1 MDYLAYL
8 HKDRNSDFGVS
19 FPDFPGCITAGRTPE
34 EAHRMAAESLALHIA
49 GMSEDGET
57 IPEPSTLDALAED
70 PAMKNAVAFL
80 VHVKPEAERTARI
93 NITARAKQV
102 ELIDQMAGKA
112 GMTRSAYMV
121 QSALNRFLRQPRPAA
136 ATKLP
141 KGKARHA
148 ARWAGRD
155 LVVVNA
161 RSSPNPPP
169 PNPQSTPGT
178 SIPKTGHFHIPRPP
192 PLTFFPQRSH
202 NVTSPGT
209 IGRRRASPSVE
220 PNMDVPRKDAAKKR
234 LIKRIIIGLV
244 ILILLV
250 PVGYYVGV
258 PFIFKGRL
266 KPAAPGVE
274 LSTLWP
280 DSVRRGPMVLEVR
293 GLGTLVPEDTLLIPA
308 QTDGRIEK
316 ILIKPGTPVKPD
328 SIILVMSNQELQT
341 ALLDAEYTLKAAQAS
356 YTDLRVTLEKQGLDL
371 KANAAQVSA
380 DYHTAQLKAERDD
393 ALVKEG
399 LVAPVDAKISDVTAQ
414 ELSTRNEIE
423 EKRLSINQESVE
435 AQLAAQKVKVDQFE
449 SQYKLKQQQVEELKV
464 RAGAEGML
472 QALPELQKVEE
483 GQKVLAGTALGK
495 VAQPSHL
502 KAELKIAETQAKDVT
517 IGQPAVI
524 DTRNGLVK
532 GKVSRI
538 DPAVLAGT
546 VTVDCR
552 LEGPLPAGARP
563 DLSVDGTIELMRLD
577 DVVYMGRPVFGQAD
591 SKVSLFKM
599 EPEGKYANRVQVT
612 LGRASVN
619 TIEVKSGL
627 NVGDRVILS
636 DMSAWDAY
644 ERIKLN

>member
-1 MDYLAYL
+1 
-8 HKDRNSDFGVS
+8 
-19 FPDFPGCITAGRTPE
+19 
-34 EAHRMAAESLALHIA
+34 
-49 GMSEDGET
+49 
-57 IPEPSTLDALAED
+57 
-70 PAMKNAVAFL
+70 
-80 VHVKPEAERTARI
+80 
-93 NITARAKQV
+93 
-102 ELIDQMAGKA
+102 
-112 GMTRSAYMV
+112 
-121 QSALNRFLRQPRPAA
+121 
-136 ATKLP
+136 
-141 KGKARHA
+141 
-148 ARWAGRD
+148 
-155 LVVVNA
+155 
-161 RSSPNPPP
+161 
-169 PNPQSTPGT
+169 
-178 SIPKTGHFHIPRPP
+178 
-192 PLTFFPQRSH
+192 
-202 NVTSPGT
+202 
-209 IGRRRASPSVE
+209 
-220 PNMDVPRKDAAKKR
+220 MDVPRKDAAKKR

-244 ILILLV
+244 ILAALT
-250 PVGYYVGV
+250 PVGYWVGI
-258 PFIFKGRL
+258 PFISKGHL
-266 KPAAPGVE
+266 KAAAPGVE

-280 DSVRRGPMVLEVR
+280 DTVKRGPMVLEVR

-308 QTDGRIEK
+308 QTDGRIDK
-316 ILIKPGTPVKPD
+316 ILIKPGTPVHAD
-328 SIILVMSNQELQT
+328 SVILVMSNQELQT
-341 ALLDAEYTLKAAQAS
+341 ALLDAEYTLKAAQAA

-380 DYHTAQLKAERDD
+380 DYHSAQLKAERDD

-399 LVAPVDAKISDVTAQ
+399 LVAQVDAKISDVTAQ
-414 ELSTRNEIE
+414 ELSRNEIE

-435 AQLAAQKVKVDQFE
+435 AQLAAQKVKVDQLE
-449 SQYKLKQQQVEELKV
+449 GEYKLKQQQVEELRV

-472 QALPELQKVEE
+472 QALPVPVEE
-483 GQKVLAGTALGK
+483 GQKVMAGTALGK

-532 GKVSRI
+532 GSVSRI
-538 DPAVLAGT
+538 DPAVLNGT

-591 SKVSLFKM
+591 SKVSLFKI
-599 EPEGKYANRVQVT
+599 EPEGKYANRVQVE

-619 TIEVKSGL
+619 TIEVKKGL

>member
-1 MDYLAYL
+1 
-8 HKDRNSDFGVS
+8 
-19 FPDFPGCITAGRTPE
+19 
-34 EAHRMAAESLALHIA
+34 
-49 GMSEDGET
+49 
-57 IPEPSTLDALAED
+57 
-70 PAMKNAVAFL
+70 
-80 VHVKPEAERTARI
+80 
-93 NITARAKQV
+93 
-102 ELIDQMAGKA
+102 
-112 GMTRSAYMV
+112 
-121 QSALNRFLRQPRPAA
+121 
-136 ATKLP
+136 
-141 KGKARHA
+141 
-148 ARWAGRD
+148 
-155 LVVVNA
+155 
-161 RSSPNPPP
+161 
-169 PNPQSTPGT
+169 
-178 SIPKTGHFHIPRPP
+178 
-192 PLTFFPQRSH
+192 
-202 NVTSPGT
+202 
-209 IGRRRASPSVE
+209 
-220 PNMDVPRKDAAKKR
+220 MDVPRKDAAKKR
-234 LIKRIIIGLV
+234 LIKRIIIGLIIIV
-244 ILILLV
+244 ALL
-250 PVGYYVGV
+250 PVGYYVGI
-258 PFIFKGRL
+258 PFVFKGRL

-280 DSVRRGPMVLEVR
+280 DTVRRGPMVLEVH
-293 GLGTLVPEDTLLIPA
+293 GLGTLVPEDTLLVPA

-316 ILIKPGTPVKPD
+316 ILIKPGTPVRPD
-328 SIILVMSNQELQT
+328 SIILIMTNQELQT
-341 ALLDAEYTLKAAQAS
+341 ALLDAQYTLKAAQAA
-356 YTDLRVTLEKQGLDL
+356 YTDLRVSLEKQGLDL

-380 DYHTAQLKAERDD
+380 DFHSAQLKAERDD

-435 AQLAAQKVKVDQFE
+435 AQLAASKVKVDQLE
-449 SQYKLKQQQVEELKV
+449 AEYKLKQQQVEELKV

-472 QALPELQKVEE
+472 QALPEAQKVEE

-538 DPAVLAGT
+538 DPAVLNGT

-552 LEGPLPAGARP
+552 LEGALPAGARP

-599 EPEGKYANRVQVT
+599 EPEGKYANRVQVA

-636 DMSAWDAY
+636 DMSAWDQY

>member
-1 MDYLAYL
+1 
-8 HKDRNSDFGVS
+8 
-19 FPDFPGCITAGRTPE
+19 
-34 EAHRMAAESLALHIA
+34 
-49 GMSEDGET
+49 
-57 IPEPSTLDALAED
+57 
-70 PAMKNAVAFL
+70 
-80 VHVKPEAERTARI
+80 
-93 NITARAKQV
+93 
-102 ELIDQMAGKA
+102 
-112 GMTRSAYMV
+112 
-121 QSALNRFLRQPRPAA
+121 
-136 ATKLP
+136 
-141 KGKARHA
+141 
-148 ARWAGRD
+148 
-155 LVVVNA
+155 
-161 RSSPNPPP
+161 
-169 PNPQSTPGT
+169 
-178 SIPKTGHFHIPRPP
+178 
-192 PLTFFPQRSH
+192 
-202 NVTSPGT
+202 
-209 IGRRRASPSVE
+209 
-220 PNMDVPRKDAAKKR
+220 MDVPRKDAAKKR
-234 LIKRIIIGLV
+234 LIKRIIIGLIIIV
-244 ILILLV
+244 ALL
-250 PVGYYVGV
+250 PVGYYVGI
-258 PFIFKGRL
+258 PFVFKGRL

-280 DSVRRGPMVLEVR
+280 DTVRRGPMVLEVH
-293 GLGTLVPEDTLLIPA
+293 GLGTLVPEDTLLVPA

-316 ILIKPGTPVKPD
+316 ILIKPGTPVRPD
-328 SIILVMSNQELQT
+328 SIILIMTNQELQT
-341 ALLDAEYTLKAAQAS
+341 ALLDAQYTLKAAQAA
-356 YTDLRVTLEKQGLDL
+356 YTDLRVSLEKQGLDL

-380 DYHTAQLKAERDD
+380 DFHSAQLKAERDD

-414 ELSTRNEIE
+414 ELSTRNGIE

-435 AQLAAQKVKVDQFE
+435 AQLAASKVKVDQLE
-449 SQYKLKQQQVEELKV
+449 AEYKLKLQQVEELKV

-472 QALPELQKVEE
+472 QALPEAQKVEE

-538 DPAVLAGT
+538 DPAVLNGT

-552 LEGPLPAGARP
+552 LEGALPAGARP

-599 EPEGKYANRVQVT
+599 EPEGKYANRVQVA

-636 DMSAWDAY
+636 DMSAWDQY

>member
-1 MDYLAYL
+1 
-8 HKDRNSDFGVS
+8 
-19 FPDFPGCITAGRTPE
+19 
-34 EAHRMAAESLALHIA
+34 
-49 GMSEDGET
+49 
-57 IPEPSTLDALAED
+57 
-70 PAMKNAVAFL
+70 
-80 VHVKPEAERTARI
+80 
-93 NITARAKQV
+93 
-102 ELIDQMAGKA
+102 
-112 GMTRSAYMV
+112 
-121 QSALNRFLRQPRPAA
+121 
-136 ATKLP
+136 
-141 KGKARHA
+141 
-148 ARWAGRD
+148 
-155 LVVVNA
+155 
-161 RSSPNPPP
+161 
-169 PNPQSTPGT
+169 
-178 SIPKTGHFHIPRPP
+178 
-192 PLTFFPQRSH
+192 
-202 NVTSPGT
+202 
-209 IGRRRASPSVE
+209 
-220 PNMDVPRKDAAKKR
+220 
-234 LIKRIIIGLV
+234 
-244 ILILLV
+244 V
-250 PVGYYVGV
+250 PVGYYVGI
-258 PFIFKGRL
+258 PFVFKGRL

-280 DSVRRGPMVLEVR
+280 DTVRRGPMVLEVH
-293 GLGTLVPEDTLLIPA
+293 GLGTLIPEDTLLIPA

-328 SIILVMSNQELQT
+328 SIILIMTNQELQT
-341 ALLDAEYTLKAAQAS
+341 ALLDAQFTLKAAQAA

-371 KANAAQVSA
+371 QANAAQVSA
-380 DYHTAQLKAERDD
+380 DYHSAQLKAERDD

-414 ELSTRNEIE
+414 ELSTRNGIE

-435 AQLAAQKVKVDQFE
+435 AQLAASKVKVDQLE
-449 SQYKLKQQQVEELKV
+449 AEYKLKLQQVEELKV

-472 QALPELQKVEE
+472 QALPEAQKVEE

-538 DPAVLAGT
+538 DPAVLNGT

-552 LEGPLPAGARP
+552 LEGALPAGARP

-577 DVVYMGRPVFGQAD
+577 DVVFMGRPVFGQAD

-619 TIEVKSGL
+619 TIEVRTGL

-636 DMSAWDAY
+636 DMSAWDQY
-644 ERIKLN
+644 DRIKLN

>member
-1 MDYLAYL
+1 
-8 HKDRNSDFGVS
+8 
-19 FPDFPGCITAGRTPE
+19 
-34 EAHRMAAESLALHIA
+34 
-49 GMSEDGET
+49 
-57 IPEPSTLDALAED
+57 
-70 PAMKNAVAFL
+70 
-80 VHVKPEAERTARI
+80 
-93 NITARAKQV
+93 
-102 ELIDQMAGKA
+102 
-112 GMTRSAYMV
+112 
-121 QSALNRFLRQPRPAA
+121 
-136 ATKLP
+136 
-141 KGKARHA
+141 
-148 ARWAGRD
+148 
-155 LVVVNA
+155 
-161 RSSPNPPP
+161 
-169 PNPQSTPGT
+169 
-178 SIPKTGHFHIPRPP
+178 
-192 PLTFFPQRSH
+192 
-202 NVTSPGT
+202 
-209 IGRRRASPSVE
+209 
-220 PNMDVPRKDAAKKR
+220 MDVPRKDAAKKR
-234 LIKRIIIGLV
+234 LIKRIIIGLIIIV
-244 ILILLV
+244 ALV
-250 PVGYYVGV
+250 PVGYYVGI
-258 PFIFKGRL
+258 PFVFKGRL

-280 DSVRRGPMVLEVR
+280 DTVRRGPMVLEVH
-293 GLGTLVPEDTLLIPA
+293 GLGTLIPEDTLLIPA

-328 SIILVMSNQELQT
+328 SIILIMTNQELQT
-341 ALLDAEYTLKAAQAS
+341 ALLDAQFTLKAAQAA

-371 KANAAQVSA
+371 QANAAQVSA
-380 DYHTAQLKAERDD
+380 DYHSAQLKAERDD

-414 ELSTRNEIE
+414 ELSTRNGIE

-435 AQLAAQKVKVDQFE
+435 AQLAASKVKVDQLE
-449 SQYKLKQQQVEELKV
+449 AEYKLKLQQVEELKV

-472 QALPELQKVEE
+472 QALPEAQKVEE

-538 DPAVLAGT
+538 DPAVLNGT

-552 LEGPLPAGARP
+552 LEGALPAGARP

-577 DVVYMGRPVFGQAD
+577 DVVFMGRPVFGQAD

-619 TIEVKSGL
+619 TIEVRTGL

-636 DMSAWDAY
+636 DMSAWGQFD
-644 ERIKLN
+644 RIKLN

>member
-1 MDYLAYL
+1 
-8 HKDRNSDFGVS
+8 
-19 FPDFPGCITAGRTPE
+19 
-34 EAHRMAAESLALHIA
+34 
-49 GMSEDGET
+49 
-57 IPEPSTLDALAED
+57 
-70 PAMKNAVAFL
+70 
-80 VHVKPEAERTARI
+80 
-93 NITARAKQV
+93 
-102 ELIDQMAGKA
+102 
-112 GMTRSAYMV
+112 
-121 QSALNRFLRQPRPAA
+121 
-136 ATKLP
+136 
-141 KGKARHA
+141 
-148 ARWAGRD
+148 
-155 LVVVNA
+155 
-161 RSSPNPPP
+161 
-169 PNPQSTPGT
+169 
-178 SIPKTGHFHIPRPP
+178 
-192 PLTFFPQRSH
+192 
-202 NVTSPGT
+202 
-209 IGRRRASPSVE
+209 
-220 PNMDVPRKDAAKKR
+220 MDVPRKDAAKKR
-234 LIKRIIIGLV
+234 LIKRIITGLV
-244 ILILLV
+244 IVVALV
-250 PVGYYVGV
+250 PVAYYVGI
-258 PFIFKGRL
+258 PFTPFKGHL

-280 DSVRRGPMVLEVR
+280 DTVRRGPMVLEVH

-308 QTDGRIEK
+308 QTDGRIDK
-316 ILIKPGTPVKPD
+316 IIIKPGTPVRAD

-341 ALLDAEYTLKAAQAS
+341 ALLDAGFTLKAAQAA

-380 DYHTAQLKAERDD
+380 DYHSAQLKAERDD

-399 LVAPVDAKISDVTAQ
+399 LVAQVDAKISDVTAQ

-435 AQLAAQKVKVDQFE
+435 AQLAAQKVKVDQLE
-449 SQYKLKQQQVEELKV
+449 AEYKLKLQQVEELRV
-464 RAGAEGML
+464 RAGADGML
-472 QALPELQKVEE
+472 QALPVPVEE

-532 GKVSRI
+532 GFVSRI
-538 DPAVLAGT
+538 DPAVLNGT

-577 DVVYMGRPVFGQAD
+577 DVVYMGRPVFGQPDA
-591 SKVSLFKM
+591 KVSLFRE
-599 EPEGKYANRVQVT
+599 EPDGKYADRVQVT

-636 DMSAWDAY
+636 DMSTWDAY
-644 ERIKLN
+644 DRIKLN

>member
-1 MDYLAYL
+1 
-8 HKDRNSDFGVS
+8 
-19 FPDFPGCITAGRTPE
+19 
-34 EAHRMAAESLALHIA
+34 
-49 GMSEDGET
+49 
-57 IPEPSTLDALAED
+57 
-70 PAMKNAVAFL
+70 
-80 VHVKPEAERTARI
+80 
-93 NITARAKQV
+93 
-102 ELIDQMAGKA
+102 
-112 GMTRSAYMV
+112 
-121 QSALNRFLRQPRPAA
+121 
-136 ATKLP
+136 
-141 KGKARHA
+141 
-148 ARWAGRD
+148 
-155 LVVVNA
+155 
-161 RSSPNPPP
+161 
-169 PNPQSTPGT
+169 
-178 SIPKTGHFHIPRPP
+178 
-192 PLTFFPQRSH
+192 
-202 NVTSPGT
+202 
-209 IGRRRASPSVE
+209 
-220 PNMDVPRKDAAKKR
+220 MDVPRKDAAKKR
-234 LIKRIIIGLV
+234 LIKRIIIGLIIIV
-244 ILILLV
+244 ALL
-250 PVGYYVGV
+250 PVGYYVGI
-258 PFIFKGRL
+258 PFVFKGRL

-280 DSVRRGPMVLEVR
+280 DTVRRGPMVLEVH
-293 GLGTLVPEDTLLIPA
+293 GLGTLIPEDTLLIPA

-328 SIILVMSNQELQT
+328 SIILIMTNQELQT
-341 ALLDAEYTLKAAQAS
+341 ALLDAQYTLKAAQAA

-371 KANAAQVSA
+371 QANAAQVSA
-380 DYHTAQLKAERDD
+380 DYHSAQLKAERDD

-414 ELSTRNEIE
+414 ELSTRNGIE

-435 AQLAAQKVKVDQFE
+435 AQLAAQKVKVDQLE
-449 SQYKLKQQQVEELKV
+449 AEYKLKLQQVEELKV

-472 QALPELQKVEE
+472 QALPEAQKVEE

-538 DPAVLAGT
+538 DPAVLNGT

-552 LEGPLPAGARP
+552 LEGALPAGARP

-599 EPEGKYANRVQVT
+599 EPEGKYANRVQVA

-636 DMSAWDAY
+636 DMSAWDQY

>member
-1 MDYLAYL
+1 
-8 HKDRNSDFGVS
+8 
-19 FPDFPGCITAGRTPE
+19 
-34 EAHRMAAESLALHIA
+34 
-49 GMSEDGET
+49 
-57 IPEPSTLDALAED
+57 
-70 PAMKNAVAFL
+70 
-80 VHVKPEAERTARI
+80 
-93 NITARAKQV
+93 
-102 ELIDQMAGKA
+102 
-112 GMTRSAYMV
+112 
-121 QSALNRFLRQPRPAA
+121 
-136 ATKLP
+136 
-141 KGKARHA
+141 
-148 ARWAGRD
+148 
-155 LVVVNA
+155 
-161 RSSPNPPP
+161 
-169 PNPQSTPGT
+169 
-178 SIPKTGHFHIPRPP
+178 
-192 PLTFFPQRSH
+192 
-202 NVTSPGT
+202 
-209 IGRRRASPSVE
+209 
-220 PNMDVPRKDAAKKR
+220 MDVPRKDAAKKR

-244 ILILLV
+244 IVILLI
-250 PVGYYVGV
+250 PVGYYVGI
-258 PFIFKGRL
+258 PFVFKGRL

-280 DSVRRGPMVLEVR
+280 ETVRRGPMVLEVR
-293 GLGTLVPEDTLLIPA
+293 GLGTLIPEDTLLIPA

-316 ILIKPGTPVKPD
+316 ILIRPGTPVKPD
-328 SIILVMSNQELQT
+328 SIILVMTNQELQT
-341 ALLDAEYTLKAAQAS
+341 ALLDAQYTVKAAQAA

-380 DYHTAQLKAERDD
+380 DYHSALLKAERDD

-399 LVAPVDAKISDVTAQ
+399 LVAQVDAKISNVTAQ

-435 AQLAAQKVKVDQFE
+435 AQLAASKVKVDQLE
-449 SQYKLKQQQVEELKV
+449 AEYKLKQQQVEELKV

-472 QALPELQKVEE
+472 QALPEAQKVEE

-538 DPAVLAGT
+538 DPAVLNGT

-552 LEGPLPAGARP
+552 LEGPLPNGARP

-577 DVVYMGRPVFGQAD
+577 DVVFMGRPVFGQAD

-599 EPEGKYANRVQVT
+599 EPEGKYANRAQVT

-619 TIEVKSGL
+619 TIEVKTGL

-636 DMSAWDAY
+636 DMSAWDQY
-644 ERIKLN
+644 DRIKLN